1 MEQVLKQ
8 ILESQNQIIKTLQ
21 QHGKLLEQHSTLLEK
36 QGAILEQHSTALEK
50 QGTILGQHSKQ
61 LETLQRGQI
70 KLETRMENEV
80 IDKIRVLFDVR
91 EVQNDRFD
99 RIDNKLD
106 DLDDKIEYALLKLMR
121 QELKMQSK
129 RKLL

>member
-1 MEQVLKQ
+1 MEQILKQ
-8 ILESQNQIIKTLQ
+8 ILENQNQIIKTLQ
-21 QHGKLLEQHSTLLEK
+21 QHSTLLE
-36 QGAILEQHSTALEK
+36 QNSTRLE
-50 QGTILGQHSKQ
+50 QHSKQ
-61 LETLQRGQI
+61 LETLQKGQL

-91 EVQNDRFD
+91 EFQNDRFD

-121 QELKMQSK
+121 QEIKMQSK
-129 RKLL
+129 RKLP